1 MLYSFFVKH
10 ARSGFF
16 SAALLSA
23 ALSAGAATLLPFSS
37 NFETGDF
44 SEWDG
49 GLVGDM
55 SVTAADAADGRYA
68 AQGRISTGQMANQYM
83 DFIFGD
89 HVRVGGTAVT
99 ASSGLW
105 LQLESKFDAG
115 FAFGRS
121 ATLHKIAI
129 VNFEDENGRRRYQ
142 ILVNVWTGS
151 REYYLEHLKWNA
163 DRSFN
168 RAMPG
173 LGQNIG
179 TPVQARLGQWDRLL
193 VFLRPNTPGRAD
205 GEVRFWVNGVLKA
218 EYRDITLRE
227 DTNYNP
233 NKLIMG
239 NYVTDTTAS
248 GVQRWDNFYLGETDP
263 RANLR
268 PMPPQNLTAD

>member
-1 MLYSFFVKH
+1 MLHTYFMKH
-10 ARSGFF
+10 SRHCILSIVFLSISLSA
-16 SAALLSA
+16 SAA
-23 ALSAGAATLLPFSS
+23 TRLPFSS

-49 GLVGDM
+49 GLVGEL
-55 SVTAADAADGRYA
+55 SVTSPDAAEGRFA
-68 AQGRISTGQMANQYM
+68 AQGRVTSGQVANQYM

-89 HVRVGGTAVT
+89 HVRVGGTGVT
-99 ASSGLW
+99 ASTGLW
-105 LQLESKFDAG
+105 LQFDSKFDSD
-115 FAFGRS
+115 FVFGRS
-121 ATLHKIAI
+121 ANLHKIAI
-129 VNFEDENGRRRYQ
+129 INFEDENGRRRYQ

-179 TPVQARLGQWDRLL
+179 TPVKARLGQWDRLL

-227 DTNYNP
+227 DTTYSP

-239 NYVTDTTAS
+239 NYVTDTTTS

-263 RANLR
+263 RASLR
-268 PMPPQNLTAD
+268 PMPPQDLTAD

>member
-1 MLYSFFVKH
+1 MLQTNFIRRLRNC
-10 ARSGFF
+10 AF
-16 SAALLSA
+16 SAVLLST
-23 ALSAGAATLLPFSS
+23 ALSAGAATRLPFSS

-49 GLVGDM
+49 GQVGEL
-55 SVTAADAADGRYA
+55 SVTSSDAAAGRFA
-68 AQGRISTGQMANQYM
+68 AQGRISSGRIANQYM

-89 HVRVGGTAVT
+89 HARVGGTGVT
-99 ASSGLW
+99 APSGLW
-105 LQLESKFDAG
+105 LQFDSKFDSD
-115 FAFGRS
+115 FTFGRS
-121 ATLHKIAI
+121 ANLHKIAI
-129 VNFEDENGRRRYQ
+129 INFEDENSRRRYQ
-142 ILVNVWTGS
+142 VLINVWTGS

-168 RAMPG
+168 RALPG
-173 LGQNIG
+173 LEQNIG

-227 DTNYNP
+227 DTTYSP

-239 NYVTDTTAS
+239 NYVTDTTTS
-248 GVQRWDNFYLGETDP
+248 GVQRWDNFYLGENDP
-263 RANLR
+263 RANVR
-268 PMPPQNLTAD
+268 PLPPQNLTAD